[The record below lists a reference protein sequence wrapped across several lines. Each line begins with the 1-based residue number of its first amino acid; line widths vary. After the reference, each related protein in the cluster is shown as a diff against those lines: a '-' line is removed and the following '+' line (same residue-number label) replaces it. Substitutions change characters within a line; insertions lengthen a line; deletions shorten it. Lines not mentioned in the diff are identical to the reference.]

1 MKRYL
6 PLQLNKIWISTFAKA
21 AGEVLQES
29 ITLLP
34 FINLFFSVLTVNQ
47 NLDMKLLDN
56 KIAIITGASRG
67 IGEGIALKMA
77 EHGAHVAFSYVSS
90 DEKAKALEDKLKTF
104 GVKAKAYKSNAGIFS
119 DCEAMVNDVV
129 NEFGTIDVCI
139 NNAGISKDNLLLRMT
154 EQQWDEVMAIN
165 LKSVFNMTKQVIRP
179 MMKAKSGSIINMSS
193 IIGETGNA
201 GQSSY
206 AASKA
211 GVIGF
216 TKSVAKELSSR
227 NIRCNAIAPGFI
239 ETDMT
244 SYLKEGEGADKYKAG
259 IPLGRFGTTED
270 IANTALF
277 LASNMGSYIT
287 GQVIS
292 VCGGLNI

>member
-1 MKRYL
+1 
-6 PLQLNKIWISTFAKA
+6 
-21 AGEVLQES
+21 
-29 ITLLP
+29 
-34 FINLFFSVLTVNQ
+34 
-47 NLDMKLLDN
+47 MKLLTG
-56 KIAIITGASRG
+56 KTAVITGAARG
-67 IGEGIALKMA
+67 IGEAIAIKFA
-77 EHGAHVAFSYVSS
+77 EQGADVAFTYVSDGS
-90 DEKAKALEDKLKTF
+90 AGRAKLLEEKLLKL
-104 GVKAKAYKSNAGIFS
+104 GVKAKAYQSNAG
-119 DCEAMVNDVV
+119 DYAACETFVNDVLK
-129 NEFGTIDVCI
+129 EFGKIDICI

-154 EQQWDEVMAIN
+154 PEQWDDVMQTN
-165 LKSVFNMTKQVIRP
+165 LKSVFNMTKQVIKP

-193 IIGETGNA
+193 VIGEMGNA

-216 TKSVAKELSSR
+216 TKSIAKELGSR

-244 SYLKEGEGADKYKAG
+244 GYLKDGDGAEKYKAG

-270 IANTALF
+270 IANVSLF
-277 LASNMGSYIT
+277 LASDMAGYIT

-292 VCGGLNI
+292 ACGGLNI

>member
-1 MKRYL
+1 
-6 PLQLNKIWISTFAKA
+6 
-21 AGEVLQES
+21 
-29 ITLLP
+29 
-34 FINLFFSVLTVNQ
+34 
-47 NLDMKLLDN
+47 MKLLTN
-56 KIAIITGASRG
+56 KTAIVTGAARG
-67 IGEGIALKMA
+67 IGEAIALKFA
-77 EHGAHVAFSYVSS
+77 EHGANVAFTFVSNGS
-90 DEKAKALEDKLKTF
+90 AEKATALEEKLIAS
-104 GVKAKAYKSNAGIFS
+104 GVKAKAWQTNAGDYTACEIF
-119 DCEAMVNDVV
+119 VNDVLK
-129 NEFGTIDVCI
+129 EFGQIDICV

-154 EQQWDEVMAIN
+154 PEQWDDVIQNN

-179 MMKAKSGSIINMSS
+179 MLKARSGSIINMSS
-193 IIGETGNA
+193 VIGEMGNA

-216 TKSVAKELSSR
+216 TKSIAKELGSR

-244 SYLKEGEGADKYKAG
+244 GYLKEGEGADKYKAG

-270 IANTALF
+270 IANVTLF
-277 LASNMGSYIT
+277 LASDMSSYVT

-292 VCGGLNI
+292 ACGGLNI